1 MTRWS
6 VIYMGYKSYEYEL
19 LAEVKQDLDEFGSDL
34 QVIAIYSIFPEDPD
48 KYYITDYIWGE
59 PVHDSDIDI
68 YKEELEIHKK
78 ELETIKFTK
87 HEEMTIRQLYN
98 RLLKQK
104 N

>member
-1 MTRWS
+1 MNN
-6 VIYMGYKSYEYEL
+6 VSYDNKGL
-19 LAEVKQDLDEFGSDL
+19 LSEVRQDMAEFGSDL
-34 QVIAIYSIFPEDPD
+34 KVIAIYSIFPEDQD
-48 KYYITDYIWGE
+48 KYYITDYIWSE

-98 RLLKQK
+98 RLLKQMH
-104 N
+104 

>member
-1 MTRWS
+1 M
-6 VIYMGYKSYEYEL
+6 YDDL
-19 LAEVKQDLDEFGSDL
+19 LQEVRQDMAEFGEDL
-34 QVIAIYSIFPEDPD
+34 QVIAIYSIFPEDQD
-48 KYYITDYIWGE
+48 KYYVTDYIWGK
-59 PVHDSDIDI
+59 PVYDSDMDI

-87 HEEMTIRQLYN
+87 HEEMTIGQLYN

>member
-1 MTRWS
+1 MNN
-6 VIYMGYKSYEYEL
+6 VSYDNEEL
-19 LAEVKQDLDEFGSDL
+19 LSEARQDMTEFGSDL
-34 QVIAIYSIFPEDPD
+34 KVIAIYSIFPEDPD

-59 PVHDSDIDI
+59 PVHDSDMDI
-68 YKEELEIHKK
+68 YNEEFEIHKK

>member
-1 MTRWS
+1 
-6 VIYMGYKSYEYEL
+6 MGYKSYEYEL

>member
-1 MTRWS
+1 
-6 VIYMGYKSYEYEL
+6 MGYKSYEYEL

-87 HEEMTIRQLYN
+87 HEEMTIRQLIIDF
-98 RLLKQK
+98 
-104 N
+104 